1 MVSAEATP
9 ASRTSPGACFN
20 RALLGLLT
28 SQPTPATSWSHTSL
42 PFLRVWCSLKAISR
56 SPWPE
61 RSYWTCKTLAG
72 CVASGAT
79 DPADGVFLRIIPAT
93 RTEAPR
99 PRFPKVS
106 PARRTGAGLPRGARA
121 EAAWMV
127 SCHFP
132 SAQRHRHLLG
142 VTVTVSAQL
151 QPTQL
156 QWLGVTVTMPARLQ
170 PTQLQRLGELRCILP
185 SLDFSLLFRQIFKLK
200 PGSYFLY
207 EISESTHIPGMCFC
221 CPSPPLLCP
230 LAGCRGGQTLP
241 REVHGL

>member
-1 MVSAEATP
+1 M
-9 ASRTSPGACFN
+9 
-20 RALLGLLT
+20 
-28 SQPTPATSWSHTSL
+28 
-42 PFLRVWCSLKAISR
+42 
-56 SPWPE
+56 
-61 RSYWTCKTLAG
+61 
-72 CVASGAT
+72 ASGAT

-127 SCHFP
+127 PCHFP

-156 QWLGVTVTMPARLQ
+156 QCQQLQ
-170 PTQLQRLGELRCILP
+170 PTQLQWLGELRCILP
-185 SLDFSLLFRQIFKLK
+185 SLDFSLLFRQMFKLK

-230 LAGCRGGQTLP
+230 RAECRGGQTLP
-241 REVHGL
+241 GEVHGL